1 MMIPGN
7 EELVGQFERWMLG
20 TDRLDTTIGLRMRHV
35 RDLACRVELRTT
47 TETEL
52 HEILADRRRLAA
64 ETRKSMLA
72 SWRVFFA
79 WAMRRGIRSTDPT
92 LEVRSIRVPVRVPR
106 IAPDDEIERAIE
118 KASPRDRAMVML
130 ARYAG
135 LRLSEI
141 TRLHTDDREGDMLR
155 VLGKGDKER
164 IVGANEPLMFALHAL
179 ERTQGRG
186 FYFPGLRDQHMHPMS
201 VNKIIT
207 RVTGWN
213 PHSLRHACAT
223 AAYNATRDL
232 RGVQEMLGHASLAT
246 TQRYLHLDVEAR
258 RAIAAA
264 TVIRPRRSTLAA

>member
-1 MMIPGN
+1 
-7 EELVGQFERWMLG
+7 MLG

-35 RDLACRVELRTT
+35 RDLAHRVELDRA
-47 TETEL
+47 TEHEL

-64 ETRKSMLA
+64 NTRKSMLA
-72 SWRVFFA
+72 SWRVFFG
-79 WAMRRGIRSTDPT
+79 WAMRRGIRADDPT
-92 LEVRSIRVPVRVPR
+92 LELGSIRVPVRVPR
-106 IAPDDEIERAIE
+106 IAPDADVQRALDS
-118 KASPRDRAMVML
+118 ASPRDRAMVLL

-141 TRLHTDDREGDMLR
+141 TRLHTDAREGDMLR
-155 VLGKGDKER
+155 ILGKGDKER
-164 IVGANEPLMFALHAL
+164 MVGVNEPLMFALHAL
-179 ERTQGRG
+179 ERTQGNG
-186 FYFPGLRDQHMHPMS
+186 YYFPGLAAEHLHPMS

-232 RGVQEMLGHASLAT
+232 RAVQEMLGHASLAT
-246 TQRYLHLDVEAR
+246 TQRYLHLDIQSR

-264 TVIRPRRSTLAA
+264 TVIPSRAA